1 MSLYHFERQTEGI
14 AQVFLMTTLY
24 SVSRLSIYM
33 FCVYQQGLINAV
45 TEIFPDAEHRFC
57 VRHLYQNFHS
67 IHKGGTLKNDL
78 WAIARSSNIPLWEK
92 NMEQMKKDSLEAYA
106 WVEEVT
112 PSTWVRAFF
121 SDFPKCDLLLNNN
134 CEVFNK

>member
-1 MSLYHFERQTEGI
+1 
-14 AQVFLMTTLY
+14 MTTLY

-33 FCVYQQGLINAV
+33 LCVYQQGLINAI

-67 IHKGGTLKNDL
+67 IHKGETLKNDT
-78 WAIARSSNIPLWEK
+78 WAIARSSNTPLWEK

-106 WVEEVT
+106 
-112 PSTWVRAFF
+112 
-121 SDFPKCDLLLNNN
+121 
-134 CEVFNK
+134 